1 MSGPPQITT
10 DPTIYQLAVLKYVT
24 SQQCLHPSVA
34 KFLLSIEG
42 VAFACGFSCICA
54 HDAEKEMMGYIFIP
68 EKLRQTFRDA
78 LSIKTG
84 ADGQQT
90 IDQIKYVDMLPLA
103 IDLIAKQVCSY
114 HTVCAK
120 LTEEMVAD
128 ATIISEMKTQLN
140 AESVFR
146 GPRMPDGK
154 VRMIFLISGGMAVD
168 ELIAAIKTTK

>member
-24 SQQCLHPSVA
+24 SSCLHPSVA

-54 HDAEKEMMGYIFIP
+54 HDAEKEMLAYILVP

-78 LSIKTG
+78 LSIKAG
-84 ADGQQT
+84 ANGQPT
-90 IDQIKYVDMLPLA
+90 IDQAKYLDMLPLA
-103 IDLIAKQVCSY
+103 IDLIVKQVCSY

-120 LTEEMVAD
+120 LPEEMVAD
-128 ATIISEMKTQLN
+128 STIISEMKTQLN

-168 ELIAAIKTTK
+168 DLISAIKTSN